1 MNRPPIQT
9 KRNWSQCKRGFTV
22 AIALA
27 LTALPAKAQVTT
39 ADGTAIDAG
48 QVTQAGCIGCGL
60 GGGGVDGDK
69 LFPYQSATRPLG
81 CTGCAGALG
90 CGCGGCG
97 GPGCVPGRIDCC
109 EPCDKSG
116 PLGRLCCGLHA
127 ALCCPDPCYEPCF
140 IPAANAGFY
149 LDSAK
154 PVTQTR
160 FRYDAIIGGNAPTQG
175 GYFWGSGAGGP
186 GNVPFTAHDLT
197 MENEIAIDRFSFFVS
212 TPFRITVG
220 TNGAGYSDMRLGT
233 KSLLI
238 DSELLLFSFQFSTIL
253 PTGIPTTGGG
263 NGNVGLEPSVLST
276 LKITNGTYFQ
286 AQLAEWIGVL
296 TQESV
301 FHYHFSLN
309 HAMVLSRQDMQLI
322 GTMEFGSYVF
332 PTGPTFYNLGPG
344 VRFQFCRKVDIG
356 FGMQF
361 AVSDNHFFDQMYTTE
376 LRWRF

>member
-1 MNRPPIQT
+1 MKRPPILANRIAMNQ
-9 KRNWSQCKRGFTV
+9 KWGLL
-22 AIALA
+22 AILA
-27 LTALPAKAQVTT
+27 AVIAAAPARAQVVT
-39 ADGTAIDAG
+39 ADATATDS
-48 QVTQAGCIGCGL
+48 GL
-60 GGGGVDGDK
+60 ATPASCFECATDK
-69 LFPYQSATRPLG
+69 LFPYQSPTRPLG
-81 CTGCAGALG
+81 CTGCGGGAG
-90 CGCGGCG
+90 CGCGDCG
-97 GPGCVPGRIDCC
+97 GPGCVPGRLDCC

-140 IPAANAGFY
+140 IPAANAAFY

-154 PVTQTR
+154 PVTQAR

-175 GYFWGSGAGGP
+175 GYFWPSAAPP
-186 GNVPFTAHDLT
+186 GNVPFTAHDLM
-197 MENEIAIDRFSFFVS
+197 MENEFAVDRFSFFVS
-212 TPFRITVG
+212 TPFRITDG
-220 TNGAGYSDMRLGT
+220 TGGAGYSDMRIGT

-253 PTGIPTTGGG
+253 PTGIPATGGG
-263 NGNVGLEPSVLST
+263 NGNVGLEPSILTT

-286 AQLAEWIGVL
+286 SQIAEWIGVL
-296 TQESV
+296 SQESC

-332 PTGPTFYNLGPG
+332 PNGPTFYNLGPG
-344 VRFQFCRKVDIG
+344 VRFQFCRKVDVG

-361 AVSDNHFFDQMYTTE
+361 AVSDFHFLDQMYTWE